1 MEEELIGLRR
11 SLEAFSAKIRGSL
24 NAELLQ
30 ALNAYGP
37 KQLPDKKLSVL
48 AAENVDLLHS
58 IEQMLTP
65 APLLLADHFL
75 GYVNTKCLCA
85 AVQLE
90 VPDILKSGAKSVS
103 QIAQQCNAREDRLK
117 QIMRALHHNGVF
129 SWNSSA
135 DVYSNNA
142 TSELLTKDHWTQW
155 RNWVDLY
162 GNEFYDIAR
171 GIPASV
177 SSDCTHSA
185 AQINFNTDQDMFTY
199 FTAQGWLPRLHKTLG
214 GGATAQSPGILEDY
228 PWHEFSSGPFLDIGG
243 GTGALL
249 ALLLRN
255 HASLTGALFDTERVI
270 QHARGL
276 FYGDA
281 ATYADVAQQLI
292 PNGLIAGDFFDS
304 LPAFEFYTMKWCL
317 HDWKDPDVKCILS
330 NIRSAIKITPNSRLV
345 VLESILVG
353 GRSGRLS
360 RYADIN
366 MMMTSNGQERTEA
379 EWRSLAHESGWEVR
393 QIFPLRGAWVCALEL
408 RPAIE
413 S

>member
-1 MEEELIGLRR
+1 M
-11 SLEAFSAKIRGSL
+11 
-24 NAELLQ
+24 
-30 ALNAYGP
+30 
-37 KQLPDKKLSVL
+37 
-48 AAENVDLLHS
+48 H
-58 IEQMLTP
+58 T
-65 APLLLADHFL
+65 

-90 VPDILKSGAKSVS
+90 VPDILKSGAKSVP

-117 QIMRALHHNGVF
+117 QIMRSLHHNGVF
-129 SWNSSA
+129 SWNPSA

-142 TSELLTKDHWTQW
+142 TSEFLTKDHWTQW

-171 GIPASV
+171 GIPASL

-185 AQINFNTDQDMFTY
+185 AQVNFNTDQDMFTY
-199 FTAQGWLPRLHKTLG
+199 FATQGWLPRLHKTLG

-228 PWHEFSSGPFLDIGG
+228 PWHEFGSGPFLDIGG
-243 GTGALL
+243 GAGALV

-276 FYGDA
+276 FYGEA

-292 PNGLIAGDFFDS
+292 PNGLITGDFFDS
-304 LPAFEFYTMKWCL
+304 VPAFEFYTMKWCL
-317 HDWKDPDVKCILS
+317 HDWKDPDVKRILS
-330 NIRSAIKITPNSRLV
+330 NIRRTIKITPNSRLV
-345 VLESILVG
+345 VLESVLVG

-366 MMMTSNGQERTEA
+366 MMMTANGQERTEE
-379 EWRSLAHESGWEVR
+379 EWRSLAHESGWELR
-393 QIFPLRGAWVCALEL
+393 RICPLRGAWVCALEL

-413 S
+413 P